1 MKRSQYLNWINYSK
15 IFNLTKIGLL
25 LVIVAV
31 SIWLCSVIE
40 LKSNEVM
47 LAQDLSIEDVWR
59 YEGALQWWKNV
70 YATAII
76 PATAVL
82 ALSGIALL
90 LRQHLPRRFVQKD
103 VLNRL
108 EEKIRKVSN
117 KLGLNS

>member
-1 MKRSQYLNWINYSK
+1 MKGSQYMSWINYK
-15 IFNLTKIGLL
+15 IFNLTRIGLL

-31 SIWLCSVIE
+31 SIWLYSVIE
-40 LKSNEVM
+40 LASNEVM
-47 LAQDLSIEDVWR
+47 LAQNLSIEEVWR
-59 YEGALQWWKNV
+59 YEGALQWWRNF

-90 LRQHLPRRFVQKD
+90 LRQHLPSRFVQKD

-108 EEKIRKVSN
+108 GERIRKASN